1 MRIFIAVSLLATAR
15 HARTA
20 PSQVVGGKWGRRA
33 GERVG
38 GSGEQGP
45 RGPGRRGA
53 GAQGSA
59 GPTPHKNS
67 PCDFQ
72 GLVGNSARVA
82 IAFYV
87 G

>member
-53 GAQGSA
+53 GHRALPAPRRTKTAPAIFRVLLATQR
-59 GPTPHKNS
+59 
-67 PCDFQ
+67 
-72 GLVGNSARVA
+72 GLP
-82 IAFYV
+82 
-87 G
+87 